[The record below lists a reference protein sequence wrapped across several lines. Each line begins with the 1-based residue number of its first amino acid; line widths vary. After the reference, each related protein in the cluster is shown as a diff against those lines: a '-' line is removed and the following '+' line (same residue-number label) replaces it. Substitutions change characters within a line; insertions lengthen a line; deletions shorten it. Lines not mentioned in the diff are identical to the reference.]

1 MEKVKIMIDIDLQEI
16 AQAVKEL
23 VIRNAVRNI
32 EEDIYGVRG
41 TYSKHVYVDAIK
53 DAVRDTVKKNADD
66 IINRAVDAGGLY
78 IGKKGLK
85 KMIDEDDL

>member
-1 MEKVKIMIDIDLQEI
+1 MIIKIDIDEQEI
-16 AQAVKEL
+16 ADAVKEL

-32 EEDIYGVRG
+32 EEDIYGGRR
-41 TYSKHVYVDAIK
+41 TYRKSVYVDAIK
-53 DAVRDTVKKNADD
+53 DAVRETVKKNAED

-85 KMIDEDDL
+85 KMIDEDTL